1 MAASDDN
8 ERLYEAFVKGSLSP
22 LELQQLLEQL
32 GDQRKAMVFKKAMLR
47 ALKQERFQGPVNDE
61 VRKGVYES
69 ILSKIGHE
77 DTYPDPVPRMRTGHL
92 WWKVAAVIV
101 VLMAVGA
108 VLYKFRAPGNPANRA
123 PVAAI
128 DPIMPGGNK
137 AVLTLANG
145 QTLVLDSVTEGELA
159 TQGTAKVVKSAPG
172 KLAYESEDSKNP
184 ADGRPVFNTLSTPRG
199 GEYQLRLPDGSLV
212 RLNAASSIRFPTSF
226 SQEKRIVTITGE
238 AYFEIAEDAQRP
250 FVVRKGDMEI
260 QVLGTSFDVNAYD
273 DEPAI
278 KVTLLEGKVRV
289 ASGPDQSAILRPGQ
303 QARIGRDIA
312 VASDVSIDEAVAWK
326 NGKFRFNVTG
336 IQEVMRQIARWYD
349 VEVEY
354 KGNTTTRFWGSI
366 SRHVSIDKVLHM
378 LEETGGVKFRV
389 EGKTIVVLPG

>member
-1 MAASDDN
+1 M
-8 ERLYEAFVKGSLSP
+8 
-22 LELQQLLEQL
+22 
-32 GDQRKAMVFKKAMLR
+32 
-47 ALKQERFQGPVNDE
+47 
-61 VRKGVYES
+61 
-69 ILSKIGHE
+69 
-77 DTYPDPVPRMRTGHL
+77 
-92 WWKVAAVIV
+92 
-101 VLMAVGA
+101 
-108 VLYKFRAPGNPANRA
+108 
-123 PVAAI
+123 
-128 DPIMPGGNK
+128 
-137 AVLTLANG
+137 
-145 QTLVLDSVTEGELA
+145 
-159 TQGTAKVVKSAPG
+159 
-172 KLAYESEDSKNP
+172 
-184 ADGRPVFNTLSTPRG
+184 
-199 GEYQLRLPDGSLV
+199 RLPDGSLV